1 MNIKIKKNEN
11 TVEMRSLEQSLLQEK
26 REYKKLTRIQLIENI
41 YNQYKYKIR
50 NITPSLNLD
59 KNQTIKLLAFKNQQS
74 EK

>member
-50 NITPSLNLD
+50 NITPSYNLE
-59 KNQTIKLLAFKNQQS
+59 KNQTVKLLAFKNQQS

>member
-41 YNQYKYKIR
+41 YNH
-50 NITPSLNLD
+50 D
-59 KNQTIKLLAFKNQQS
+59 KNQTVKLLAFKN
-74 EK
+74 